1 MPALSNQIKVT
12 IIIILT
18 LCDFFLFHIDF
29 EGEGRWIIGGV
40 QRVCWPPSQIIVGGL
55 TPPPPPLPTPVSM
68 ECSILLKGDS
78 VKSFAPLLDG
88 VKVSCNKG
96 HKIVAKP
103 KRPVYRESFNKFDIY
118 V

>member
-1 MPALSNQIKVT
+1 M
-12 IIIILT
+12 
-18 LCDFFLFHIDF
+18 DY
-29 EGEGRWIIGGV
+29 WGG
-40 QRVCWPPSQIIVGGL
+40 PKGML
-55 TPPPPPLPTPVSM
+55 PPPPPLKLLGGVTPPPPTPMSM
-68 ECSILLKGDS
+68 ECSILLQGDS

-103 KRPVYRESFNKFDIY
+103 KRPVYRESFDKFDIC

>member
-1 MPALSNQIKVT
+1 MDYWRGAKGMLAPLSNY
-12 IIIILT
+12 
-18 LCDFFLFHIDF
+18 C
-29 EGEGRWIIGGV
+29 GG
-40 QRVCWPPSQIIVGGL
+40 PD
-55 TPPPPPLPTPVSM
+55 PPPPPLPTPVSM